1 MGERFERFVSAK
13 LAGKEASKVSIV
25 MEQEVRMQAK
35 RLLRSIRLTSFLS
48 YGPESREIELGP
60 LNVLIGANASGKSNL
75 IEALELLQ
83 AAPIDLLAP
92 IRAGGGVREWLWKGG
107 GKEQGAEI
115 DVTLY
120 YPDGPQ
126 PLRHRIRFNEV
137 GQKFDLEDEAIENER
152 ASSCNESEP
161 YFYYR
166 YQGGRPAI
174 NTRSLVSAEAEQ
186 SGQASANIV
195 REGEETSV
203 PDRYQRA
210 LKRESITPNQSI
222 LAQKK
227 DADTYPELTY
237 VGEQYRAMKIFRE
250 WGFGRNTAPR
260 RAQRTD
266 LPTDFL
272 QEDAGNLALVL
283 NDLEHRPGLSTIME
297 KLREFY
303 DDIEFISAKLEGGT
317 VQVYVHEKGLTRAP
331 VPATRLSDGM
341 LRYLCLLSI
350 LCHPEPPPVVCIEE
364 PEMCLHPDVIPALG
378 RLMIDAAQRTQL
390 IVTTH
395 SDALVSALTDQPET
409 VVVCERDDR
418 GSHLRRLQ
426 PAALKQWLEKYQL
439 GDLWRMGELGG
450 TRW

>member
-1 MGERFERFVSAK
+1 
-13 LAGKEASKVSIV
+13 
-25 MEQEVRMQAK
+25 MQGK
-35 RLLRSIRLTSFLS
+35 RLMRSIRLTNFLS
-48 YGPESREIELGP
+48 YGPDTKEIELGP
-60 LNVLIGANASGKSNL
+60 LNVLIGPNASGKSNL
-75 IEALELLQ
+75 IEALGLLH
-83 AAPIDLLAP
+83 AAPVDLLAP
-92 IRAGGGVREWLWKGG
+92 IRAGGGVGEWLWKGA
-107 GKEQGAEI
+107 GKKQGAEI

-126 PLRHRIRFNEV
+126 PLRHRIRFNEA
-137 GQKFDLEDEAIENER
+137 GQKFDLEDEVIENEH
-152 ASSCNESEP
+152 ASNFNDPDP

-166 YQGGRPAI
+166 YQGGHPAI
-174 NTRSLVSAEAEQ
+174 NTRSLVSAEADQ
-186 SGQASANIV
+186 AGQAPTNIV
-195 REGEETSV
+195 REGDEASL
-203 PDRYQRA
+203 PGRYQRS
-210 LKRESITPNQSI
+210 LRRESITPNQSI

-237 VGEQYRAMKIFRE
+237 VGEQYRAMMIFRE

-260 RAQRTD
+260 RAQQTD

-272 QEDAGNLALVL
+272 LEDASNLALVL
-283 NDLEHRPGLSTIME
+283 NDLEHRPGWSTIME

-303 DDIEFISAKLEGGT
+303 DDIESITTKLQGGT
-317 VQVYVHEKGLTRAP
+317 VQVYIHEKGLKKAP

-341 LRYLCLLSI
+341 LRYLCMLSI
-350 LCHPEPPPVVCIEE
+350 LCHPEPPPLICIEE

-378 RLMIDAAQRTQL
+378 RLMLDAAQRTQL

-395 SDALVSALTDQPET
+395 SDALVSSLSEEPESI
-409 VVVCERDDR
+409 VVCERDAK

-426 PAALKQWLEKYQL
+426 ADQLKTWLEKYSL